1 MNEGIQIILMMII
14 GALIGGLTN
23 MLAIKMLFRPY
34 EPKYIFGKQLPF
46 TPGVIPRRR
55 EEASVK
61 MGEIITQH
69 LLTPDAFINKID
81 SDETRRFIMLF
92 IDRQIETIESENLS
106 LRYFLERIHEGLSE
120 KVMRSFNDALDEKVA
135 EEGGKL
141 YGRSIESLIP
151 KDALAT
157 LDGKVDRLQPQLT
170 RKISAYINSQKG
182 YDDLYTMA
190 DEFVQNRGRL
200 ARSLKYIM
208 TTESIVRNIQK
219 ELNKLI
225 YDPKLTDI
233 ELRII
238 NEEYERLKKM
248 RLDEFV
254 TEGDRDALI
263 DSIGE
268 TLKRRID
275 IDGILD
281 YPIKDF
287 NPEMFNTFKE
297 TGKYKLGGNIIEYLK
312 ANTGRIVEKLHLA
325 HVIKNQIDSFELSH
339 IEKLV
344 MEISDKEFRM
354 ITLLGFFLGGMIGII
369 QGLIVVFL

>member
-1 MNEGIQIILMMII
+1 MNDGIQIILMMVI

-23 MLAIKMLFRPY
+23 MLAIRMLFRPY
-34 EPKYIFGKQLPF
+34 EPKYIFGRQLPF

-55 EEASVK
+55 EEASLK

-69 LLTPDAFINKID
+69 LLTPDAFISKID

-92 IDRQIETIESENLS
+92 IDRQIETMESENLS
-106 LRYFLERIHEGLSE
+106 LRYFMERIHEGLSE

-135 EEGGKL
+135 EEGSKL

-157 LDGKVDRLQPQLT
+157 LDLKVDGLQPQLT
-170 RKISAYINSQKG
+170 SKISAYINSQKG

-208 TTESIVRNIQK
+208 TTDSIVRNIQK

-225 YDPKLTDI
+225 HDPKLTDI

-238 NEEYERLKKM
+238 NEEYERLKKT
-248 RLDEFV
+248 RLDEIV

-297 TGKYKLGGNIIEYLK
+297 TGKYKLGSNIIEYLK